1 MKIDLQPTREFGPV
15 SEVIAVPSDTEVQDE
30 PISSRYQTW
39 GYTIGYLVDSEGQ
52 SLPEGSNTAFFR
64 IAPGGMT
71 EPVYVTKPE
80 ADSTFTIKAIRGF
93 GRAVIVRCNGE
104 YEEPSFGQDSVVI
117 KPGDS
122 YFYINDGDEDLILHD
137 VATPKFKE
145 GDDADLNVS
154 VHPAPHGTP
163 TPEKGYSSVVIE
175 TKDGPK
181 VIELPNKFWD
191 TLGRALRDQKTVQ
204 HLNCVAVPSFERE
217 GFTGRIFVD
226 KTEKRGFNAMQID
239 VDGSHPEKE
248 IKAGNTRAYYV
259 AEGSGFFKLNG
270 QERKVKDGDYIEI
283 SEGGRYSYRGKM
295 RLFEVNIS
303 PDNSF
308 RDSLV

>member
-1 MKIDLQPTREFGPV
+1 MQIELESSRELKPV
-15 SEVIAVPSDTEVQDE
+15 SEAIAAFPGTEIKDE
-30 PISSRYQTW
+30 PVTPHYQAW
-39 GYTIGYLVDSEGQ
+39 GYTIGYLVDSEGRN
-52 SLPEGSNTAFFR
+52 LPKGSNTAFFR

-80 ADSTFTIKAIRGF
+80 VGSIFTIKAMRGF
-93 GRAVIVRCNGE
+93 GRAIITRANGD
-104 YEEPSFGQDSVVI
+104 YEESNLTDGPVVI
-117 KPGDS
+117 NPGDS
-122 YFYINDGDEDLILHD
+122 YSYVNDGSDDLVLHD
-137 VATPKFKE
+137 LATPEFKE
-145 GDDADLNVS
+145 GDDADLTVS
-154 VHPAPHGTP
+154 AYPAPHGNP
-163 TPEKGYSSVVIE
+163 IPQKDHSCIVLE

-181 VIELPNKFWD
+181 VIELPDKFWN
-191 TLGRALRDQKTVQ
+191 TLGRASSGKKTVQ
-204 HLNCVAVPSFERE
+204 QLESQAVPSFERK

-248 IKAGNTRAYYV
+248 IKAGNTRVYYV
-259 AEGSGFFKLNG
+259 VDGTGFFKLNG

-303 PDNSF
+303 PDNTF
-308 RDSLV
+308 GDSLV